1 MQVFLNFIS
10 FSEFN
15 FLCIPK
21 LKIRFLK
28 VRNTFLFPAGL
39 GELTGS
45 AYTYTDRD
53 PSMSASQLKKPN
65 IRIMVK

>member
-1 MQVFLNFIS
+1 MQVFLNFTS
-10 FSEFN
+10 FNAFN

-21 LKIRFLK
+21 LKNWFLK
-28 VRNTFLFPAGL
+28 VRNTLLFPMGL

-53 PSMSASQLKKPN
+53 PSMSASQLKKPQTSSG
-65 IRIMVK
+65 